1 MRCPY
6 SVRRRPRLFVLERML
21 RFERLF
27 WVGLLGMV
35 GCHAEVSRQMV
46 GTWQGRPAGALSGDD
61 LEPTDLQKLDFQ
73 LTLDLRGDQ
82 SVEMWRGDQQ
92 DRLSGTWKILNANGR
107 QLRLQLVAEHPEDP
121 LMPQEV
127 RNFAVALS
135 ADGHQFTLVEE
146 GADPR
151 FGSLLFV
158 RGPS

>member
-1 MRCPY
+1 
-6 SVRRRPRLFVLERML
+6 
-21 RFERLF
+21 
-27 WVGLLGMV
+27 
-35 GCHAEVSRQMV
+35 
-46 GTWQGRPAGALSGDD
+46 
-61 LEPTDLQKLDFQ
+61 
-73 LTLDLRGDQ
+73 
-82 SVEMWRGDQQ
+82 
-92 DRLSGTWKILNANGR
+92 
-107 QLRLQLVAEHPEDP
+107 VAEHPEDP

>member
-1 MRCPY
+1 M
-6 SVRRRPRLFVLERML
+6 FVLERML
-21 RFERLF
+21 RFERFF

-46 GTWQGRPAGALSGDD
+46 GTWQGRPAGASSGDD
-61 LEPTDLQKLDFQ
+61 LEPTHLQKLDFQ

-151 FGSLLFV
+151 FGSHLFV

>member
-1 MRCPY
+1 M
-6 SVRRRPRLFVLERML
+6 FVLERML
-21 RFERLF
+21 RFERFF

-35 GCHAEVSRQMV
+35 GCHAEVSRQMG

-158 RGPS
+158 RAPS

>member
-1 MRCPY
+1 M
-6 SVRRRPRLFVLERML
+6 FVLERML
-21 RFERLF
+21 RFERFF

>member
-1 MRCPY
+1 M
-6 SVRRRPRLFVLERML
+6 FVLERML
-21 RFERLF
+21 RFERFF

-35 GCHAEVSRQMV
+35 GCQAEVSRQMV

>member
-1 MRCPY
+1 M
-6 SVRRRPRLFVLERML
+6 FVLERML

-46 GTWQGRPAGALSGDD
+46 GTWQGRPAGASSGDD
-61 LEPTDLQKLDFQ
+61 LAPTDLQKLDFQ
-73 LTLDLRGDQ
+73 LTVDLRGDQ

-92 DRLSGTWKILNANGR
+92 DRLHGTWKILNANGR